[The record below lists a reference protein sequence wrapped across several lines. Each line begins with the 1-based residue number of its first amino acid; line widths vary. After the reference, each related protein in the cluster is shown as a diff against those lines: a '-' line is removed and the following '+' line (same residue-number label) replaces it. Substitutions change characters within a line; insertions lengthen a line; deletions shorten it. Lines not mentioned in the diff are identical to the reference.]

1 MRMVHWTEAPLECL
15 HLDGGDEGPAPLA
28 VGGIGIEGLLPL
40 GIEILDPARLLR
52 RADGVPERLHLGI
65 GQVVVGDEVFIEVL
79 VFQHARPVG
88 IVPHGVDHAHLGVSL
103 FGKGRPHLLQ
113 GPQGLHIEQKGAGRR
128 PAFVP
133 GFDLSDK
140 GDAVLGIDG
149 VGEAA
154 GDDDV
159 VGPAAFPEAGQRLK
173 DGEIGIAVFHPIF
186 PRLPRRRGRGIAPQG
201 VGQEHLGRD
210 VRRGDEIVQLPR
222 DLLRRPVVQADEL
235 LPVPEGAAGGLHIV
249 PHLTLGPVGGHQELV
264 DLSLGIHFSEIIGK
278 RHQMSDEQEHKKEV
292 GCDVPPVSLGS
303 GFLRKIVEVLL
314 PLSPFFSGKG
324 GRGVCERCVNFFFP
338 LLTDS
343 SYR

>member
-1 MRMVHWTEAPLECL
+1 M
-15 HLDGGDEGPAPLA
+15 
-28 VGGIGIEGLLPL
+28 
-40 GIEILDPARLLR
+40 
-52 RADGVPERLHLGI
+52 
-65 GQVVVGDEVFIEVL
+65 
-79 VFQHARPVG
+79 
-88 IVPHGVDHAHLGVSL
+88 
-103 FGKGRPHLLQ
+103 
-113 GPQGLHIEQKGAGRR
+113 
-128 PAFVP
+128 
-133 GFDLSDK
+133 GF
-140 GDAVLGIDG
+140 
-149 VGEAA
+149 GEAA

-235 LPVPEGAAGGLHIV
+235 LPVPESAAGGLHIV
-249 PHLTLGPVGGHQELV
+249 PHLALGPVGGHQELV
-264 DLSLGIHFSEIIGK
+264 DLGLGIHFSEIIGK
-278 RHQMSDEQEHKKEV
+278 RHQMSDEQEHKKRGWLRCTTGV
-292 GCDVPPVSLGS
+292 SWKRFFAQSCGGFSSTVPV
-303 GFLRKIVEVLL
+303 
-314 PLSPFFSGKG
+314 FSGKG